1 MCIIHNKYYRNHKE
15 LKCDA
20 LSEKILPHCLRAT
33 DTTKQKWFLTVN
45 FPLLSTAKPKLTNNF
60 QCTTM
65 KKKLLAQ
72 LKYWNIFVHA
82 VFLSTRSKSLSI
94 PQLCTT
100 EYSDVT
106 ILKSSSQEKKSKY
119 SKASR
124 YAASRSA
131 DLGDKRFSI
140 GSQNTWDTRI
150 LAKSLEDTRSFIIW

>member
-1 MCIIHNKYYRNHKE
+1 MGVKSFLNLSSYFFSCFLVLKRISYIIHNKYYRNHKE
-15 LKCDA
+15 LKCDS

-72 LKYWNIFVHA
+72 LKYWNIFFHA
-82 VFLSTRSKSLSI
+82 VLLSTRSKSLSI

-106 ILKSSSQEKKSKY
+106 ILKSSSQEKNLS
-119 SKASR
+119 
-124 YAASRSA
+124 
-131 DLGDKRFSI
+131 
-140 GSQNTWDTRI
+140 N
-150 LAKSLEDTRSFIIW
+150 